1 MSKGVYYKIDCDEC
15 RRLGLSGTDKDV
27 YFFVKSFKGGL
38 TMGQQH
44 IAEYL
49 CMGNATLRR
58 SLQRLIDRGL
68 VVAGESEQVYNGGRI
83 LVYRTG
89 QPTLKMSE
97 GVAQNEHGG
106 EVKMS
111 EGIAQNERGGVLNLG
126 EGPIY
131 NETSNR
137 TSNKQVI
144 EQSESSRAR
153 EEEQAR
159 GGVVESVEVLAR
171 ELKNDMATQ
180 TMTSESARRM
190 YGLTNEQLVEA
201 VGMFEDKLIVDGVN
215 YKPRSDFRRHFN
227 SWLRLNVKSIF
238 FNGNGNKQYLPGTSI
253 SAEYLAKQLDGLCDS
268 PDSGTL

>member
-49 CMGNATLRR
+49 CMHEKTLRR
-58 SLQRLIDRGL
+58 SLQKLSERGL
-68 VVAGESEQVYNGGRI
+68 IVASDSGHVFNGGRI
-83 LVYRTG
+83 LAYRTG
-89 QPTLKMSE
+89 QPTDKMT
-97 GVAQNEHGG
+97 
-106 EVKMS
+106 
-111 EGIAQNERGGVLNLG
+111 EGIGQNDRGGG
-126 EGPIY
+126 DKMTEGPIY

-215 YKPRSDFRRHFN
+215 YKSRSDFRRHFN

>member
-58 SLQRLIDRGL
+58 SLQRLIDKGL

-97 GVAQNEHGG
+97 G
-106 EVKMS
+106 
-111 EGIAQNERGGVLNLG
+111 IAQNEQGGVLNLG

-215 YKPRSDFRRHFN
+215 YKSRSDFRRHFN

>member
-49 CMGNATLRR
+49 CMGEKTLRR

-68 VVAGESEQVYNGGRI
+68 VVAGESEQVFNGGRI

-89 QPTLKMSE
+89 QPTVKMTE
-97 GVAQNEHGG
+97 GVGQND
-106 EVKMS
+106 
-111 EGIAQNERGGVLNLG
+111 RGGVVNST

-201 VGMFEDKLIVDGVN
+201 VGIFEDKLIVDGVN
-215 YKPRSDFRRHFN
+215 YKSRSDFRRHFN

>member
-89 QPTLKMSE
+89 QPTL
-97 GVAQNEHGG
+97 
-106 EVKMS
+106 KMS

-215 YKPRSDFRRHFN
+215 YKSRSDFRRHFN

>member
-1 MSKGVYYKIDCDEC
+1 
-15 RRLGLSGTDKDV
+15 
-27 YFFVKSFKGGL
+27 
-38 TMGQQH
+38 MGQQH

-97 GVAQNEHGG
+97 G
-106 EVKMS
+106 
-111 EGIAQNERGGVLNLG
+111 IAQNERGGELKMSEG
-126 EGPIY
+126 IAEGPIY

-215 YKPRSDFRRHFN
+215 YKSRSDFRRHFN